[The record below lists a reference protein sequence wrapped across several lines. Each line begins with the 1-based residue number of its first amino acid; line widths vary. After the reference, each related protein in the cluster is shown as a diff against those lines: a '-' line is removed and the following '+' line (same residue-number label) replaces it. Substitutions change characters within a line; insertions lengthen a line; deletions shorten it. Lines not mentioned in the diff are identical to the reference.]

1 MNALHPLLSPL
12 VPERQSPARR
22 NLVPCLSDT
31 PTIFLPGPVGTMTL
45 ALGTTLE
52 NGGSLP
58 VLEMATWKL
67 NVRRPRPLYKNIS
80 MARMM
85 SRAQYIKKGKGELMT
100 MVITD
105 RR

>member
-1 MNALHPLLSPL
+1 MNAPHPLLYPL

-31 PTIFLPGPVGTMTL
+31 PTISLSGPVGTMTL

-58 VLEMATWKL
+58 VLEMATWKR
-67 NVRRPRPLYKNIS
+67 NVKRPRPLYTNTS

-85 SRAQYIKKGKGELMT
+85 SRAQYTRKGKGELMT
-100 MVITD
+100 MEITD